1 MIMTAPHPVPVQQ
14 WKLTDSQRQEVLKRE
29 TSQLES
35 MIADDTGVLVSN

>member
-1 MIMTAPHPVPVQQ
+1 MTAPHPVPVQQ